1 MEYLD
6 IVYENAE
13 PTGKVAERSEIH
25 KNGLLHRT
33 SHVWLLRRRNG
44 RVQILLQLR
53 SKNKESWAGCY
64 DISSAGHI
72 PAGDGFVE
80 SALRELQEE
89 LGIAASADEL
99 IHCGDRRFVFRY
111 EYRGE
116 EFTDNQ
122 ISRVFALWH
131 DIDECNITVQQSEV
145 DSVLWMDFD
154 ECVHKVENNLFR
166 HCIVMEELDMLR
178 PIIEN
183 ANKKGR

>member
-6 IVYENAE
+6 IVDENAE
-13 PTGKVAERSEIH
+13 PTGATVERSEAH
-25 KNGLLHRT
+25 RNGILHRT
-33 SHVWLLRRRNG
+33 SHVWLLRKRNG
-44 RVQILLQLR
+44 HVQILLQLR
-53 SKNKESWAGCY
+53 SKDKESWAGCY

-89 LGIAASADEL
+89 LGIAASAEEL

-111 EYRGE
+111 KYRDE
-116 EFTDNQ
+116 EFIDNQ
-122 ISRVFALWH
+122 ISRVFALWL
-131 DIDECNITVQQSEV
+131 DIDECDITVQRSEV

-166 HCIVMEELDMLR
+166 HCIVTEELDMLR
-178 PIIEN
+178 SVIDS
-183 ANKKGR
+183 K

>member
-6 IVYENAE
+6 IVDENAE
-13 PTGKVAERSEIH
+13 PTGATVERSEAHRRGI
-25 KNGLLHRT
+25 LHRT

-44 RVQILLQLR
+44 AVQILLQLR
-53 SKNKESWAGCY
+53 SKDKESWAGCY

-72 PAGDGFVE
+72 PAGDGFAE

-89 LGIAASADEL
+89 LGITASVEEL
-99 IHCGDRRFVFRY
+99 IPCSDRRFVFRY

-116 EFTDNQ
+116 EFIDNQ
-122 ISRVFALWH
+122 ISRVFALWR
-131 DIDECNITVQQSEV
+131 DIGECEITVQQSEV

-154 ECVHKVENNLFR
+154 ECVHKVANNLFR

-183 ANKKGR
+183 NQGR

>member
-6 IVYENAE
+6 VVDENAQ
-13 PTGKVAERSEIH
+13 PTGATIERGEAHRKGI
-25 KNGLLHRT
+25 LHRT
-33 SHVWLLRRRNG
+33 SHVWLLRRRNE

-53 SKNKESWAGCY
+53 SKNKESWAECY

-89 LGIAASADEL
+89 LGITASAEEL
-99 IHCGDRRFVFRY
+99 IPCGDRRFVFKY

-122 ISRVFALWH
+122 ISRVFVLWC
-131 DIDECNITVQQSEV
+131 DIDEYEIAVQKSEV
-145 DSVLWMDFD
+145 DSVLWIDYD
-154 ECVHKVENNLFR
+154 ECIHKVANDLFR
-166 HCIVMEELDMLR
+166 HCIIMEELDMLR
-178 PIIEN
+178 TVIEC
-183 ANKKGR
+183 K

>member
-6 IVYENAE
+6 IVDENAE
-13 PTGKVAERSEIH
+13 PTGNVVERSKIH

-53 SKNKESWAGCY
+53 SKDKESWAGCY

-89 LGIAASADEL
+89 LGIEASANEL

-122 ISRVFALWH
+122 ISRVFALWR
-131 DIDECNITVQQSEV
+131 DIDECGITVQQSEV

-183 ANKKGR
+183 AKKKGR

>member
-6 IVYENAE
+6 IVNETAE
-13 PTGKVAERSEIH
+13 PTGATVERSEAHRKGI
-25 KNGLLHRT
+25 LHRT
-33 SHVWLLRRRNG
+33 SHVWLLRRLNG

-53 SKNKESWAGCY
+53 SKDKESWAGCY

-89 LGIAASADEL
+89 LGISASAEEL
-99 IHCGDRRFVFRY
+99 IQCGDRRFVFRY

-116 EFTDNQ
+116 EFIDNQ
-122 ISRVFALWH
+122 ISRVFALWRNV
-131 DIDECNITVQQSEV
+131 DECEIKVQRSEV
-145 DSVLWMDFD
+145 ESVLWLDFD
-154 ECVHKVENNLFR
+154 ECVHNVETNLFR

-178 PIIEN
+178 QVIER
-183 ANKKGR
+183 K

>member
-6 IVYENAE
+6 IVDENAE
-13 PTGKVAERSEIH
+13 PTGATVERSEAHRRGI
-25 KNGLLHRT
+25 LHRT

-44 RVQILLQLR
+44 AVQILLQLR
-53 SKNKESWAGCY
+53 SMDKESWAGCY

-72 PAGDGFVE
+72 PAGDGFAE

-89 LGIAASADEL
+89 LGITASVEEL
-99 IHCGDRRFVFRY
+99 IPCGDRRFVFRY

-116 EFTDNQ
+116 DFIDNQ
-122 ISRVFALWH
+122 ISRVFALWR
-131 DIDECNITVQQSEV
+131 DIDECAITVQQSEV

-154 ECVHKVENNLFR
+154 ECVHKVANNLFR

-178 PIIEN
+178 SIIEN
-183 ANKKGR
+183 NQWH